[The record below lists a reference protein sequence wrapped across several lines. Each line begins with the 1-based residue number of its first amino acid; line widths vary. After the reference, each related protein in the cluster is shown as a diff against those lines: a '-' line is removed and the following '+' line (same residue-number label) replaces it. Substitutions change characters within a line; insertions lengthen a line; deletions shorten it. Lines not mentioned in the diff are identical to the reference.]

1 LLRKYDI
8 ICCIVNIES
17 EVIYLNNLY
26 DKVMES
32 VSYIESKV
40 KMKPEIAVILGSG
53 LGNLTDILEDKKHI
67 DYKDIPNFPQSTVK
81 GHEGRLVFGT
91 LKGVKVLIMQG
102 RFHYYEGYTMKE
114 VTYPVYVMKKLGIKN
129 LLVTNACGGINT
141 SFEPGTLM
149 LIKDFINLMGDN
161 PLMGINDERFGPR
174 FPDMSEPYKLELIDK
189 AKQAGAELQI
199 DLKEGIYAGFMGPY
213 YETAA
218 EIVMIGRMGADAV
231 GMSTVPETIAAN
243 YLGMNVLGIACITNM
258 ATGIQTVKHSHERV
272 VQTAEKLSAKL
283 CSLTARIIETI

>member
-1 LLRKYDI
+1 M
-8 ICCIVNIES
+8 
-17 EVIYLNNLY
+17 NNMF

-32 VSYIESKV
+32 VNYIQEKV
-40 KMKPEIAVILGSG
+40 SLRPEVAVILGSG
-53 LGNLTDILEDKKHI
+53 LGGLTDILENKQYI
-67 DYKDIPNFPQSTVK
+67 DYKDIPNFPRSTVK

-91 LKGVKVLIMQG
+91 LNGKTVLIMQG

-114 VTYPVYVMKKLGIKN
+114 VAYPVYVMQKLGVKKLI
-129 LLVTNACGGINT
+129 LTNACGGINT

-161 PLMGINDERFGPR
+161 PLMGENDERFGPR

-189 AKQAGAELQI
+189 AKNIGDKLGIEY
-199 DLKEGIYAGFMGPY
+199 KEGVYAGFMGPY
-213 YETAA
+213 YETAS

-243 YLGMNVLGIACITNM
+243 YLGIEVLGIACITNM
-258 ATGIQTVKHSHERV
+258 ATGIQKVKHSHQRV
-272 VQTAEKLSAKL
+272 VEMAQKAGELL
-283 CSLTARIIETI
+283 CDWITGIIEEIAN